1 MESKKKMQITYPCEW
16 GYKIIGQNREK
27 MLLAV
32 DSIIKSDSMMIRE
45 SNTSRNGKYISL
57 EIRVRVENELERNS
71 YFKMLAEH
79 SEIRMVL

>member
-1 MESKKKMQITYPCEW
+1 MESKKKVEITYPCEW
-16 GYKIIGQNREK
+16 GYKIIGLDRTK

-32 DSIIKSDSMMIRE
+32 DSIIKSDSMLISE
-45 SNTSRNGKYISL
+45 SRSSRNGKYISL
-57 EIRVRVENELERNS
+57 EIRVMVQNESERNI

>member
-1 MESKKKMQITYPCEW
+1 MESEKKVQITYPCEW
-16 GYKIIGQNREK
+16 GYKIIGLDRAK

-32 DSIIKSDSMMIRE
+32 DTIIKSDSMLISE
-45 SNTSRNGKYISL
+45 SRTSKNGKYISL
-57 EIRVRVENELERNS
+57 DIKVMVQNESERNN

>member
-1 MESKKKMQITYPCEW
+1 MESKKKAEITYPCEW
-16 GYKIIGQNREK
+16 GYKIIGLDRTK

-32 DSIIKSDSMMIRE
+32 DSIIKSDSMLISE
-45 SNTSRNGKYISL
+45 SRSSRNGKYISL
-57 EIRVRVENELERNS
+57 EIRVMVQNESERNI

>member
-1 MESKKKMQITYPCEW
+1 MTGNKKVQITYPCEW
-16 GYKIIGQNREK
+16 GYKIIGKNREK

-32 DSIIKSDSMMIRE
+32 DSIIKADSMMIRE
-45 SNTSRNGKYISL
+45 SHTSSNGKYISL
-57 EIRVRVENELERNS
+57 EIRVRVQNESERNS

>member
-1 MESKKKMQITYPCEW
+1 MESKKMQITYPCEW

-45 SNTSRNGKYISL
+45 SNKQNGKYISL
-57 EIRVRVENELERNS
+57 R
-71 YFKMLAEH
+71 
-79 SEIRMVL
+79 